1 MLSVASPHYSPW
13 RLILFLLL
21 SGLLHAVLIFC
32 LPDLNRLFNI
42 HLSNLSL
49 TDNRIAV
56 SLMES
61 KPPPPKPKLAAKS
74 APVLAEDQ
82 VASLVDARLNR
93 LPAFPAL
100 GDSPLP
106 PAAPLRL
113 PERSA
118 NDDLDQILP
127 PPTSP
132 AAHPEKFLGELN
144 TLSLGQLSGRRLGGA
159 LGPVVSGAKSPVA
172 SLLSPEKKR
181 KLLTLKPAASA
192 PESGNFGLSG
202 PVARIRKVL
211 YRPPLPRIS
220 LTRDVSVK
228 LKFWVRPDGSISR
241 VETVKIGD
249 LELVNVAEKYLQQW
263 RFSILPA
270 ELPQKEQWGTVTV
283 VFRVSR

>member
-1 MLSVASPHYSPW
+1 LLTVAAPHYNPW

-21 SGLLHAVLIFC
+21 SGLLHVVLIFC
-32 LPDLNRLFNI
+32 LPDLTRLFNI

-49 TDNRIAV
+49 TENRIAV
-56 SLMES
+56 SLLEN
-61 KPPPPKPKLAAKS
+61 KTPPPKPKFAAKS

-82 VASLVDARLNR
+82 VANLIDTRLNR

-106 PAAPLRL
+106 PAARLQL
-113 PERSA
+113 PERSV
-118 NDDLDQILP
+118 NDDLDKILP

-132 AAHPEKFLGELN
+132 AAHPEKYLGELS

-159 LGPVVSGAKSPVA
+159 LGPPGSEVKSPVA
-172 SLLSPEKKR
+172 SLLSPGKKR
-181 KLLTLKPAASA
+181 KLLTVKPAARA
-192 PESGNFGLSG
+192 FDSGNFGLSG
-202 PVARIRKVL
+202 PVAKIRKVL
-211 YRPPLPRIS
+211 YRPPLPKIS